1 MTKARLTGACETS
14 RPFSLT
20 DPRIAKGRVRR
31 RSFPSPSRVRIL
43 SAARISLPPSR
54 LASSSLAR
62 SPKMDFRNS
71 AAASSFLPPLSH
83 HPLSRFNE
91 AGRKDK
97 RSAVNISGNAKIT
110 VFLVYSTA
118 SERKVYCLCS
128 ATGRVPSRL
137 LGKLP
142 RVPAYLVSNNEFPL
156 RVILGKKRRRDDS
169 HLSFFLPVRAIM
181 SKFQSTGSGG
191 KSSERLQA
199 HRTIL
204 RSIFHQTRLLISLG
218 FRN

>member
-20 DPRIAKGRVRR
+20 DPG
-31 RSFPSPSRVRIL
+31 SRKVAFADVHL
-43 SAARISLPPSR
+43 HPSAAVCAVYVFSLP
-54 LASSSLAR
+54 SSFSPRFFVLPAR

-71 AAASSFLPPLSH
+71 AAVSSFSLPH

-118 SERKVYCLCS
+118 SERKVYCLCDRACPF
-128 ATGRVPSRL
+128 ATVGEASRA
-137 LGKLP
+137 P
-142 RVPAYLVSNNEFPL
+142 RHVL
-156 RVILGKKRRRDDS
+156 RKKRRRDDS
-169 HLSFFLPVRAIM
+169 HLFIFRRYA
-181 SKFQSTGSGG
+181 
-191 KSSERLQA
+191 RL
-199 HRTIL
+199 
-204 RSIFHQTRLLISLG
+204 
-218 FRN
+218 